1 MYWYKLTPLD
11 VLLFRDA
18 KPFSPGER
26 SWAGS
31 VFPPPGHAIAGAIRG
46 LLQEKVEIK
55 LTGPFLCR
63 DKTLYF
69 PSPLSYDEGNLLVP
83 LDWDENHHLHNVLE
97 SDPSQPKPL
106 VRASW
111 NPKRKD
117 NSDHGEEKQY
127 RPYIPTEVIKA
138 YLHAGTIKETDWQG
152 EKDEIEPWIEE
163 TRSHNTIEDGTGQV
177 QDESG
182 YFVENTIR
190 LREGWGLA
198 IGIEVIGVEDK
209 FKKIT
214 EEELKELNLKLKNL
228 DSLDSVVLRMGGE
241 GHQVLMQRCDSLGQQ
256 WDELQEISNSNRDRA
271 LELWKETKDSQKPPE
286 SLCLAYLVTPGV
298 FERRDKFNQNN
309 PVLCKPHPWEWKFAA
324 HPNPNQSQDKSKA
337 SLVSFATDR
346 AIPISCRMQIGKD
359 KSKSSRAAPQVF
371 AAPPGTVYYL
381 EKPEDLF
388 QDTATGKIKR
398 WRNLGYSELLWI
410 KFQHCQLTCPLPI
423 TCPLPKVNNNHE

>member
-31 VFPPPGHAIAGAIRG
+31 VFPPPGHAIAGALRG

-127 RPYIPTEVIKA
+127 RPYLPTEVIKT
-138 YLHAGTIKETDWQG
+138 YLATGKIEETDWEG
-152 EKDEIEPWIEE
+152 TKDEIEPWIEE
-163 TRSHNTIEDGTGQV
+163 TRSHNSIEDGTRQV

-190 LREGWGLA
+190 LKEGWSLA
-198 IGIEVIGVEDK
+198 IGVNVIGIEEKSDK
-209 FKKIT
+209 TKKD
-214 EEELKELNLKLKNL
+214 L
-228 DSLDSVVLRMGGE
+228 DSELAKKFNSLRMGGE

-256 WDELQEISNSNRDRA
+256 WKELQAISKDNRDRA
-271 LELWKETKDSQKPPE
+271 LELWKQTKDSQNTPE

-298 FERRDKFNQNN
+298 FERRDKFKKTNLA
-309 PVLCKPHPWEWKFAA
+309 LCSPHPWEWKFAA
-324 HPNPNQSQDKSKA
+324 HPNPNQSKDKSKA
-337 SLVSFATDR
+337 SLVSFVTDR
-346 AIPISCRMQIGKD
+346 ALPISCRMRGED
-359 KSKSSRAAPQVF
+359 KSSRAAPQVF

-388 QDTATGKIKR
+388 QDTAKGKIKR
-398 WRNLGYSELLWI
+398 WRNLGYSELLWL
-410 KFQHCQLTCPLPI
+410 KFQHCQLTCPLAEI
-423 TCPLPKVNNNHE
+423 NNNHD

>member
-46 LLQEKVEIK
+46 LLQEKVEIE
-55 LTGPFLCR
+55 LTGAFLCR
-63 DKTLYF
+63 DDTLYF

-83 LDWDENHHLHNVLE
+83 LDWDENHHLHGVLE

-111 NPKRKD
+111 NPREKQNNR
-117 NSDHGEEKQY
+117 EEKQF
-127 RPYIPTEVIKA
+127 RPYLPTEVIKA
-138 YLHAGTIKETDWQG
+138 YLNTGKIEPTDWQG
-152 EKDEIEPWIEE
+152 TKDEIEPWIEE
-163 TRSHNTIEDGTGQV
+163 TRSHNSIEDGTRQV

-190 LREGWGLA
+190 LQEGWGLA
-198 IGIEVIGVEDK
+198 IGVNVIGIEDK
-209 FKKIT
+209 SKKIP
-214 EEELKELNLKLKNL
+214 EEKIKSQLEEFNSQLENL
-228 DSLDSVVLRMGGE
+228 DPVVLRMGGE
-241 GHQVLMQRCDSLGQQ
+241 GHQVLMQRCASLGKQ
-256 WDELQEISNSNRDRA
+256 WEELQAISKENRDRA
-271 LELWKETKDSQKPPE
+271 LQLWEQTKDSQKPPE

-298 FERRDKFNQNN
+298 FERRDKFKNN
-309 PVLCKPHPWEWKFAA
+309 LAECSPHPWEWKLSD
-324 HPNPNQSQDKSKA
+324 HSNPAYPKA
-337 SLVSFATDR
+337 SLVSYVTDR
-346 AIPISCRMQIGKD
+346 AIPISCRMQIEKD

-381 EKPEDLF
+381 KKPETLF
-388 QDTATGKIKR
+388 QDTAKGKIKR
-398 WRNLGYSELLWI
+398 WRNLGYSELLWL
-410 KFQHCQLTCPLPI
+410 KFTGQQ
-423 TCPLPKVNNNHE
+423 

>member
-46 LLQEKVEIK
+46 LLQKKVEIE

-83 LDWDENHHLHNVLE
+83 LDWDEEHHLHGVLE

-111 NPKRKD
+111 NPRERQ
-117 NSDHGEEKQY
+117 NNREEKQFRSY
-127 RPYIPTEVIKA
+127 FPTEVIKA
-138 YLHAGTIKETDWQG
+138 YLHAGTIQATDWKG
-152 EKDEIEPWIEE
+152 TKDEIEPPWIEE
-163 TRSHNTIEDGTGQV
+163 TRSHNSIEDGTRQV

-198 IGIEVIGVEDK
+198 IGVNVIGIEGESDK
-209 FKKIT
+209 T
-214 EEELKELNLKLKNL
+214 QADLNSELKAL
-228 DSLDSVVLRMGGE
+228 DSEVLRMGGE

-256 WDELQEISNSNRDRA
+256 WDELQAISNSNRDRA
-271 LELWKETKDSQKPPE
+271 LELWKQTKDSQNIPE

-298 FERRDKFNQNN
+298 FERRDKFKNN
-309 PVLCKPHPWEWKFAA
+309 LALCSPHPWEWKFAA
-324 HPNPNQSQDKSKA
+324 HPNPNQVKG
-337 SLVSFATDR
+337 SLVSFVTDR
-346 AIPISCRMQIGKD
+346 ALPISCRMRGD
-359 KSKSSRAAPQVF
+359 DNSSRAAPQVF

-381 EKPEDLF
+381 EKPESLF
-388 QDTATGKIKR
+388 QDTAKGKIKR

-410 KFQHCQLTCPLPI
+410 KFQH
-423 TCPLPKVNNNHE
+423 